1 MSINSSSLLT
11 GTVRNAAIPSG
22 MVSHNEYIRKKVSA
36 DLASSS
42 LSAVTVNRYFNPVV
56 TGRTAWYDV
65 HVSPDGTKMFLAT
78 SGDYIRQYS
87 LSTPFDPSSAS
98 YVREWNHTQYESNSF
113 GFDISSDGQY
123 LILCGHDEDSI
134 ILFNM
139 TTPWDLSTL
148 TYGAIPY
155 KKYDNLANATG
166 ASDTATYSFEFNNDG
181 TKVYFVAPNDRVAQ
195 RTLSTA
201 YDISTAGGVTYYTMS
216 TSPQNRTARSIRWK
230 PDGTKFWILCDGYND
245 IFEFSVSTAW
255 DVSSTVTEGNSVD
268 LGTYETVPYDFQFY
282 NNGSNLLVLGMSG
295 DVFDRFSLS
304 TAYDISSTLTHLG
317 TTGAVDSNPTG
328 FDFNSDGTVI
338 AWCGYG
344 LDGIYIGEL
353 STPYDITSMGSNY
366 ARYDMNHFRQ
376 SAGNNSYYALTIAC
390 VRWQSDDILWVGDLY
405 TSSDYDRIFRMKY
418 AGKES
423 TYVGDER
430 YGLIAASLF
439 TNNQTADT
447 PYGCRYS
454 YDGTKLWAI
463 DNNRAFQYT
472 VDPPWYGLRT
482 IEGETTY
489 NYDGSSIELD
499 DNANDEGNTMC
510 IAWSEDGRYLFTAG
524 YGSDEIQ
531 QYKCGTPWTL
541 AGAVAVTF
549 MQSFKVTQQESTLRG
564 IHVRGRNIYFIG
576 SSSNKVY
583 WCPIPY

>member
-11 GTVRNAAIPSG
+11 GTVRKAAIPSG
-22 MVSHNEYIRKKVSA
+22 MVSQNEYLRKKVSA

-78 SGDYIRQYS
+78 SSDYIRQYS

-98 YVREWNHTQYESNSF
+98 YVREWSHVQYEGNSY
-113 GFDISSDGQY
+113 GFDISPDGQY
-123 LILCGHDEDSI
+123 LILCGHDKDGI

-139 TTPWDLSTL
+139 STPWDLSTIS
-148 TYGAIPY
+148 YGAIPY
-155 KKYDNLANATG
+155 KKYDNLATATG
-166 ASDTATYSFEFNNDG
+166 VSDASTYSFEFNNDG

-216 TSPQNRTARSIRWK
+216 TSPLNRTARSIRWK

-245 IFEFSVSTAW
+245 LFEFSVSTAW

-268 LGTYETVPYDFQFY
+268 LGTWETGPYDFQFY
-282 NNGSNLLVLGMSG
+282 NSGSNLLVLGMTG

-317 TTGAVDSNPTG
+317 TTSAVDSNPTG

-344 LDGIYIGEL
+344 MDGIYIGEL

-366 ARYDMNHFRQ
+366 AKYDLNHYRQ
-376 SAGNNSYYALTIAC
+376 SSGNNSYYAYTIVC

-405 TSSDYDRIFRMKY
+405 TTGDYDRIFRMKY

-423 TYVGDER
+423 THVGNER

-439 TNNQTADT
+439 TNNQSADT
-447 PYGCRYS
+447 PLGCRYS

-463 DNNRAFQYT
+463 DNNIAYQYT

-482 IEGETTY
+482 IEGDTTY
-489 NYDGSSIELD
+489 NYDGSSIALD
-499 DNANDEGNTMC
+499 DNANVEGSTNG

-524 YGSDEIQ
+524 HSTDEIQ
-531 QYKCGTPWTL
+531 QYKTSVPWRLTGVSL
-541 AGAVAVTF
+541 TF
-549 MQSFKVTQQESTLRG
+549 MQSFKVTQQETTLRG